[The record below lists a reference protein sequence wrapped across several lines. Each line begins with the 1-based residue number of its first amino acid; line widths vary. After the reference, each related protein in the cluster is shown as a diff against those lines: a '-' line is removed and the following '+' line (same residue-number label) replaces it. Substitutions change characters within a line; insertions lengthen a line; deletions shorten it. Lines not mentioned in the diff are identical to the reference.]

1 MSWWQIALI
10 ILGSTI
16 VGLLVGYLL
25 YYLIVIITA
34 RLRKKP
40 ADIPA
45 NEPQTTAVVPEPPK
59 AQVPE
64 PPKIKIPEPSKVKVS
79 EPPKA
84 KVPEPPKT
92 KIPEPP
98 KKKVPEPSKTTVPD
112 LFLEIESNRRIASQA
127 WTGNLQ
133 SFQTQVWDNKRDE
146 VHSLPPE
153 VREELTQAYFDM
165 SLANSVV
172 WLATEMGRRSPSL
185 DESYL
190 KLRTSIADRL
200 NRVKSPIEQLRLG
213 QS

>member
-10 ILGSTI
+10 ILVSII

-79 EPPKA
+79 EPPK
-84 KVPEPPKT
+84 
-92 KIPEPP
+92 
-98 KKKVPEPSKTTVPD
+98 KKVPEPSKTMVPD

-127 WTGNLQ
+127 WAGNLQ

>member
-1 MSWWQIALI
+1 MSWWQIAFI
-10 ILGSTI
+10 ILGSII

-25 YYLIVIITA
+25 YYLVVIITA
-34 RLRKKP
+34 RLRKRP

-45 NEPQTTAVVPEPPK
+45 NEPQATAVVPGPPK
-59 AQVPE
+59 TTVPE
-64 PPKIKIPEPSKVKVS
+64 PPEVKVS
-79 EPPKA
+79 ESPKA

-98 KKKVPEPSKTTVPD
+98 QKVPEPSKTTVPD
-112 LFLEIESNRRIASQA
+112 LLLEIENNRRIASQT

-153 VREELTQAYFDM
+153 VREELMQAYFDM

-200 NRVKSPIEQLRLG
+200 NRVKSPIEQLGLG

>member
-1 MSWWQIALI
+1 VSWWQIVLI
-10 ILGSTI
+10 ILGSII
-16 VGLLVGYLL
+16 VGVLVGYLL
-25 YYLIVIITA
+25 YYLIVIIAA

-40 ADIPA
+40 TDIPA
-45 NEPQTTAVVPEPPK
+45 NEPQATAVVPEPPK

-79 EPPKA
+79 ELPRA

-98 KKKVPEPSKTTVPD
+98 PKKVPEPSKTAVPD
-112 LFLEIESNRRIASQA
+112 LFLEIESNRRIASQT
-127 WTGNLQ
+127 WTGDLQ
-133 SFQTQVWDNKRDE
+133 SFQTQAWDNKGDE

-190 KLRTSIADRL
+190 KLRSTIADRL